1 MAQGK
6 TIVPGM
12 EDLSSGYSRNS
23 NNNDYDNDQF
33 GTHFPGVDF
42 PGVQMNKKPLL
53 GFLFSVSRTSYGEY
67 WPLYQGSN
75 SIGSSNECD
84 IVLKEGTVSSQHAE
98 LVVRKMKNSG
108 DVDAA
113 IIDQRSTNGTMVNG
127 ESIKISVPREC
138 VNNDVI
144 IIGDHYELLLILIK
158 AKEHGLDLV
167 KDFISDDG
175 QDLVSFD
182 NNTQF
187 GRGDNDSYG
196 ASDDSS
202 DYVHGGTK
210 AL

>member
-23 NNNDYDNDQF
+23 SNNNDFENT
-33 GTHFPGVDF
+33 GTRIRGLDF
-42 PGVQMNKKPLL
+42 PEVQKNAKPLL
-53 GFLFSVSRTSYGEY
+53 GFLYSVSRTSYGEY

-84 IVLKEGTVSSQHAE
+84 IVLKEGTVSMQHAE

-138 VNNDVI
+138 ITNDI
-144 IIGDHYELLLILIK
+144 ITIGDHYELLLILIK
-158 AKEHGLDLV
+158 AKEHGLDLI
-167 KDFISDDG
+167 KNFISVDEMGFEPFDDNISSNNVAI
-175 QDLVSFD
+175 DNFD
-182 NNTQF
+182 T
-187 GRGDNDSYG
+187 
-196 ASDDSS
+196 SDDNS
-202 DYVHGGTK
+202 DYVHSGTK
-210 AL
+210 AM

>member
-23 NNNDYDNDQF
+23 GNNNDFDNT
-33 GTHFPGVDF
+33 GTRIRGLDF
-42 PGVQMNKKPLL
+42 PETQKNTKPLL
-53 GFLFSVSRTSYGEY
+53 GFLYSVSRTSYGEY

-84 IVLKEGTVSSQHAE
+84 IVLKEGTVSKQHAE

-127 ESIKISVPREC
+127 ESIKISVPKEC
-138 VNNDVI
+138 VTNDVI
-144 IIGDHYELLLILIK
+144 TIGDHYELLLILIK
-158 AKEHGLDLV
+158 AKEHGLELI
-167 KDFISDDG
+167 KDFINEDEMG
-175 QDLVSFD
+175 FEPFD
-182 NNTQF
+182 NNKSSNN
-187 GRGDNDSYG
+187 DNFDT
-196 ASDDSS
+196 SDDNS

-210 AL
+210 AM